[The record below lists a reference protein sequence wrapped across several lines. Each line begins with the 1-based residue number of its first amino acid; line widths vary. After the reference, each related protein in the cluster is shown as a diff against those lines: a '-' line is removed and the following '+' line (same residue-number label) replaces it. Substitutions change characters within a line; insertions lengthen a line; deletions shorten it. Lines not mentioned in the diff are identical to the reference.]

1 MNVEKIKVRNTDT
14 GQVHEV
20 VVFSKR
26 AEAIEVVL
34 GEGVHN
40 VKCTLTPTRNGL
52 AYAGKIMGREIV
64 YERSPEQV
72 QADIDRL
79 NPESAQAE
87 MRQIKGSMLLA
98 PLCGFCTAASVLAVC
113 RYDLQPPA
121 AFELPAIDLVALDDA
136 HDGRVVPIGQL
147 VVEMADQV
155 GNPVSV

>member
-1 MNVEKIKVRNTDT
+1 MDQAAQGRAAATHGTRTHMNPEKIKVRNTDT

-79 NPESAQAE
+79 NPNV
-87 MRQIKGSMLLA
+87 RR
-98 PLCGFCTAASVLAVC
+98 P
-113 RYDLQPPA
+113 R
-121 AFELPAIDLVALDDA
+121 
-136 HDGRVVPIGQL
+136 
-147 VVEMADQV
+147 
-155 GNPVSV
+155 